1 MGSQGYTLPNVATPD
16 QSTVIRWSNNDL
28 FNGFMLVGLVV
39 PNAGGTTPWAELDLA
54 GQAPGERIPIFT
66 KVPIANGQMSNSVGI
81 IYNTSLSPP
90 NSRYAAWLYDNS
102 VYPPHQVAGP
112 TALFDVLT
120 ATFNA
125 PTMTPTAPTAGTVP
139 PVPNA

>member
-1 MGSQGYTLPNVATPD
+1 MGSQPYTLPNVATPN
-16 QSTVIRWSNNDL
+16 QSTVIVWDNGAT
-28 FNGFMLVGLVV
+28 FNGFMLVGLVLPQSA
-39 PNAGGTTPWAELDLA
+39 PNVNWGELDLA

-66 KVPIANGQMSNSVGI
+66 KIPIANGQMSNSVGI
-81 IYNTSLSPP
+81 IYNASLSPP

-112 TALFDVLT
+112 TVLFDVT
-120 ATFNA
+120 TGTFNP

-139 PVPNA
+139 PTPNA